1 MIRILTKE
9 DALQY
14 WDLRLQALQMSPGAF
29 VTTYEEALQK
39 EKPLEEIKRNLSSNT
54 SYTFGAFQNDN
65 QLVGVVTLLLEQK
78 AVYKHKGHLVAMY
91 VDHRSRGRGIA
102 KALIE
107 ALIEKA
113 KGIDIEQIHLGVV
126 SDNNAAKKLYQSI
139 GFRTYGIEKN
149 ALKMNSMYHDDEYM
163 VLFL

>member
-1 MIRILTKE
+1 MKRYDSYFNKRRRVTILGLAFTSITNE
-9 DALQY
+9 SRCICNH
-14 WDLRLQALQMSPGAF
+14 LRRSA
-29 VTTYEEALQK
+29 TK

-126 SDNNAAKKLYQSI
+126 SDNNAKKETVSI
-139 GFRTYGIEKN
+139 YR
-149 ALKMNSMYHDDEYM
+149 L
-163 VLFL
+163 